1 MCVVY
6 EYVLIIR
13 LLFFFFLC
21 HTMNTR
27 WTWHLICYFGYPK
40 LKLVALTVYI
50 IYNFMEIYLFIFSF
64 FCCYSCSGEL
74 IFTISYFERKKN
86 IYAHK
91 STALLQRFHVYIWI
105 WCRWQNC
112 LHINLIHKR
121 RFSCFFLSFSLKK
134 MSQDTRS
141 WCDEFFL
148 IKICIDFLRVSCLIK
163 WFYFIFLMVNKNTNN
178 SYFNWWPILLKS
190 VRRHLALKNINQW
203 QCVSLPPHGDDR
215 LNRRGKNF
223 YQIKF

>member
-1 MCVVY
+1 MCGLRICFDYTATFFFLFVPHDEYSLNMAPHLLLRLSKTEIGRAHCIHHIQFHGNLFVY
-6 EYVLIIR
+6 F
-13 LLFFFFLC
+13 LLFFVVILALVSWYLQFL
-21 HTMNTR
+21 
-27 WTWHLICYFGYPK
+27 I
-40 LKLVALTVYI
+40 LKEKK
-50 IYNFMEIYLFIFSF
+50 IYMRTNQLRCCKGFM
-64 FCCYSCSGEL
+64 
-74 IFTISYFERKKN
+74 
-86 IYAHK
+86 
-91 STALLQRFHVYIWI
+91 YIWI

-148 IKICIDFLRVSCLIK
+148 IKIGIDFLRVSCLIK